1 MINSSSN
8 NNIYATI
15 VEEDKA
21 IVSINSNYNET
32 GTNLTVSFNIL
43 DKEYVEKNPA
53 IIQDQL
59 NQFLEEL
66 RDKLKGVGYDV
77 TI

>member
-21 IVSINSNYNET
+21 IVSINSNYNEI

-43 DKEYVEKNPA
+43 DKEYVEKNPE
-53 IIQDQL
+53 IIQSQL
-59 NQFLEEL
+59 DSFLNEL
-66 RDKLKGVGYDV
+66 REKLKGVGYDV

>member
-21 IVSINSNYNET
+21 IVSINSNYNEI
-32 GTNLTVSFNIL
+32 GTSLTVSFNIL